1 METNPKI
8 VVFQLKEL
16 IYTIIFIV
24 LAIFLVLLL
33 VFMFIPKDEAN
44 ETETTSPYTAGTY
57 SSNVIY
63 NSIPMEVTV
72 KVDNDHIN
80 SIDFAPITDDVTTTS
95 PLMENSLND
104 IEKQVLQNQST
115 LNIYSSAD
123 NKYTYSVLVNA
134 VECAIDKATR

>member
-24 LAIFLVLLL
+24 LAVLLIILL
-33 VFMFIPKDEAN
+33 VFMFLPKDN
-44 ETETTSPYTAGTY
+44 SSETETTSPYTAGTY

-63 NSIPMEVTV
+63 NSVPMEVSV
-72 KVDNDHIN
+72 KVDKDHIN
-80 SIDFAPITDDVTTTS
+80 SIDFLPITDDITTTT
-95 PLMENSLND
+95 PLMQNSLNN

-115 LNIYSSAD
+115 LNIHSEAS

-134 VECAIDKATR
+134 IECALDKATR

>member
-24 LAIFLVLLL
+24 LAIFLILLL
-33 VFMFIPKDEAN
+33 VFMFIPKDDSN

-63 NSIPMEVTV
+63 NSVPMEVSV
-72 KVDNDHIN
+72 KIDRDHIN
-80 SIDFAPITDDVTTTS
+80 SIDFSPINDNITATT

-104 IEKQVLQNQST
+104 IEKQVLLNQST

-134 VECAIDKATR
+134 VECAIEKATH

>member
-33 VFMFIPKDEAN
+33 IFMFVPKDDSK

-63 NSIPMEVTV
+63 NSVPMEVSV
-72 KVDNDHIN
+72 KFDRDHIN
-80 SIDFAPITDDVTTTS
+80 SIDFSPINDDITATT
-95 PLMENSLND
+95 PLMANSLND
-104 IEKQVLQNQST
+104 IEKQVLLNQST
-115 LNIYSSAD
+115 LNIHSSAD

-134 VECAIDKATR
+134 VECAIEKATH

>member
-33 VFMFIPKDEAN
+33 VFMFVPKNEADG
-44 ETETTSPYTAGTY
+44 TETTSPYTAGTY
-57 SSNVIY
+57 SSHVIY
-63 NSIPMEVTV
+63 NSVPMEVSV
-72 KVDNDHIN
+72 KVDTDHIN
-80 SIDFAPITDDVTTTS
+80 SVDFSPITDDITTTT
-95 PLMENSLND
+95 PLMVNSLND

-115 LNIYSSAD
+115 LNIYSEAD
-123 NKYTYSVLVNA
+123 NKYTYSVLINA
-134 VECAIDKATR
+134 VDAAISKATN

>member
-16 IYTIIFIV
+16 IYTVIFII

-33 VFMFIPKDEAN
+33 VFMFVPNDE
-44 ETETTSPYTAGTY
+44 EESTETTSPYTAGTY

-63 NSIPMEVTV
+63 NSIPMEVSV

-80 SIDFAPITDDVTTTS
+80 AIDFIPITDDVTTTS
-95 PLMENSLND
+95 PLMENCLND
-104 IEKQVLQNQST
+104 IEKQVLLNQST
-115 LNIYSSAD
+115 LNIHSEAS
-123 NKYTYSVLVNA
+123 NKYTYCVLAKA
-134 VECAIDKATR
+134 V